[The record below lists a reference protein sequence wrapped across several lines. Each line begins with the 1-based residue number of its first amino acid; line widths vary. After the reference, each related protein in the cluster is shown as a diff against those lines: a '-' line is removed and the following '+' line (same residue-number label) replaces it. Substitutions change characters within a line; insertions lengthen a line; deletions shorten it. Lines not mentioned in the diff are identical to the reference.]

1 MFDVQGRGGGR
12 GGRGGGGFNDGG
24 GRGGGGGGG
33 RGGGRGD
40 RGGGFRGGRG
50 GLNDRGGR
58 GGGGGGYGGGGGR
71 GGGRGG
77 GGYGGGGGRGGGR
90 GGGGHGDG
98 PDVYTGA
105 NNVIPPPNPNI
116 TALEDRIVQQQNSA
130 LGQLSKLSVND
141 QSSFFPCRPG
151 FGTGGAPVT
160 LWANYFELN
169 VNTASLFSY
178 NVVVS
183 PEESGE
189 KKEAEQTPAK
199 GKGKGKP
206 KGAKTK
212 EAGGVKLAKIIKLA
226 LDALPPSVVV
236 ATELKMSVISKAK
249 LPLPADSVIPVA
261 IPKRNGGQE
270 RWNVKFNG
278 PTSLDIGRL
287 KQYIQN
293 FEDKGN
299 ESVFPKFAAEADA
312 LNVVLGHAARSN
324 SNTAAVGKSR
334 FFAFD
339 ANRREVGP
347 VSPDSMIEILR
358 GYVQSVRLATG
369 RLLLNVNVTHGV
381 FRQPIPLPDLFNRI
395 GLNVNTLKRL
405 DGFLGKSRF
414 LLRTPSKKPGE
425 WVTVERSMAGLGKVG
440 DGAAEERKPEF
451 LEPNKT
457 WLKPT
462 TVKFFLRSPKEPR
475 PAPKGLK
482 YDTMVLVS
490 DYHLAKYGQSHNL
503 RKVEEFPVVNA
514 GTRERPEYLLAEW
527 CSLLPGQPIKAKLS
541 ASEAQSMI
549 QFACRKPSLN
559 AVSVTTNARAVL
571 ALDNNK
577 LLDGFGV
584 SVDKQLIT
592 VKGRMLPPPTIT
604 YPKGNSVELIKPQ
617 DGGWLLKGVRV
628 SKPGR
633 MIKNWTFLAVSCQAD
648 QDVKNTMSK
657 FAGFMAQNMGMAI
670 NKNATP
676 AGGYQATPRSEQELR
691 AAFQGMKPKP
701 ELIIVVL
708 GNQETKIYNT
718 VKKLSEVEYGIQTVC
733 VVRDKIM
740 NDKGQYGYFANVALK
755 VNLKFGGVNH
765 KLQNAH
771 PLLKGGKT
779 MMVGYDVTHPT
790 NLAAGEGKN
799 APSLVGLVASIDSD
813 FGQWPAVA
821 WQNPARVEQLDD
833 KLVEN
838 FKSRLQ
844 LWQKHNGGRLPENI
858 LIYRD
863 GVSEGQFNMVL
874 SAELP
879 HIRTACRQMYVKQQ
893 PRITL
898 IISVKRHQTRF
909 YPTDPQQTHSRSKSP
924 KEGTI
929 VDRGVTNVRYWD
941 FFLQAHAS
949 LQGTARPAHYTV
961 LMDEIFRPS
970 YGAQAANNLE
980 QVTHDMCYLY
990 GRATKAVS
998 ICPPAYY
1005 ADLVC
1010 DRARIH
1016 KNELFDDSS
1025 TTASGVPDAI
1035 GNRKVHPNLENS
1047 MYYI

>member
-1 MFDVQGRGGGR
+1 MIGANIKSRG
-12 GGRGGGGFNDGG
+12 
-24 GRGGGGGGG
+24 
-33 RGGGRGD
+33 
-40 RGGGFRGGRG
+40 
-50 GLNDRGGR
+50 
-58 GGGGGGYGGGGGR
+58 
-71 GGGRGG
+71 
-77 GGYGGGGGRGGGR
+77 
-90 GGGGHGDG
+90 
-98 PDVYTGA
+98 P
-105 NNVIPPPNPNI
+105 NNVIPPPNPDI
-116 TALEDRIVQQQNSA
+116 TALEDRVVQQQNSA
-130 LGQLSKLSVND
+130 LGQLSKLSVSD
-141 QSSFFPCRPG
+141 ESSFFPHRPG
-151 FGTGGAPVT
+151 FGTGGAPVV

-178 NVVVS
+178 NVLVA
-183 PEESGE
+183 PEESSE
-189 KKEAEQTPAK
+189 KKEAEPSSAT

-206 KGAKTK
+206 KESKTK
-212 EAGGVKLAKIIKLA
+212 EAKGTKLAKIIKAA
-226 LDALPPSVVV
+226 LDTLPPTVVV
-236 ATELKMSVISKAK
+236 ATELKMSVVSKAK
-249 LPLPADSVIPVA
+249 LPLPPNSVITVG
-261 IPKRNGGQE
+261 IPRPNGGEE
-270 RWNVKFNG
+270 RWDVKFG
-278 PTSLDIGRL
+278 DPVSLDIGRL
-287 KQYIQN
+287 KQYIQD

-312 LNVVLGHAARSN
+312 LGVVLGHTARSN
-324 SNTAAVGKSR
+324 PNTAAVGKSR

-339 ANRREVGP
+339 ANRSEVSP
-347 VSPDSMIEILR
+347 VSPGSMIDILR
-358 GYVQSVRLATG
+358 GYIQSVRLATG

-381 FRQPIPLPDLFNRI
+381 FRPPMPMPDLFQRVGN
-395 GLNVNTLKRL
+395 LNTNTLKRL
-405 DGFLGKSRF
+405 HGLLAKSRIQC
-414 LLRTPSKKPGE
+414 RVPTEKPGE
-425 WVTVERSMAGLGKVG
+425 WVKVERSMAGFGGVR
-440 DGAAEERKPEF
+440 DGSGEERRPEF
-451 LEPNKT
+451 LEPNQYFG
-457 WLKPT
+457 KPT
-462 TVKFFLRSPKEPR
+462 NVKFFLRSPKQPR

-490 DYHLAKYGQSHNL
+490 DYHIAKYSDSHGV
-503 RKVEEFPVVNA
+503 RKVENFPLINVGSPA
-514 GTRERPEYLLAEW
+514 RPIYLLAEW

-577 LLDGFGV
+577 LLDKFGV

-592 VKGRMLPPPTIT
+592 VKGRMLPPPVMA
-604 YPKGNSVELIKPQ
+604 YPKGNSVEQIKPQ
-617 DGGWLLKGVRV
+617 DGGWLLKDVRV

-633 MIKNWTFLAVSCQAD
+633 MIKNWTLLEVQGQAD
-648 QDVKNTMSK
+648 QHVKATMGNL
-657 FAGFMAQNMGMAI
+657 AVFMAQSMGMAI

-676 AGGYQATPRSEQELR
+676 ASGYEVASMGEQDLR

-701 ELIIVVL
+701 DLVIVVL
-708 GNQETKIYNT
+708 GDQDANVYNT
-718 VKKLSEVEYGIQTVC
+718 VKKLGDVEFGIQTVC
-733 VVRDKIM
+733 LVRNKIT
-740 NDKGQYGYFANVALK
+740 NNKGYFTNIALK

-779 MMVGYDVTHPT
+779 MVVGYDVTHPT
-790 NLAAGEGKN
+790 NLPTGAGEN

-813 FGQWPAVA
+813 LGQWPAIA
-821 WQNPARVEQLDD
+821 WQNPARVEQLDV

-838 FKSRLQ
+838 FKSRLR
-844 LWQKHNGGRLPENI
+844 LWQKHNGAKLPENI

-874 SAELP
+874 TSELP
-879 HIRTACRQMYVKQQ
+879 HIRTACSQMYGKQQ

-898 IISVKRHQTRF
+898 IVSVKRHQTRF
-909 YPTDPQQTHSRSKSP
+909 YPTDPQQTHLRSKSP
-924 KEGTI
+924 KEGTV

-961 LMDEIFRPS
+961 LIDEIFRPS

-998 ICPPAYY
+998 ICPPASY

-1016 KNELFDDSS
+1016 KHELFDASS
-1025 TTASGVPDAI
+1025 TIASGVQDTV
-1035 GNRKVHPNLENS
+1035 GSRKVHPSLENS